1 MLMLLVMLMLILTL
15 LPLQIFVMNNYF
27 GLGLKADADAFSNA
41 DAADYNA
48 FATLDLCDEQLL
60 WFGTGRRPM
69 FGFPQ
74 RQRGEAREVQLQTP

>member
-1 MLMLLVMLMLILTL
+1 
-15 LPLQIFVMNNYF
+15 MNSYF

-41 DAADYNA
+41 DAISDA
-48 FATLDLCDEQLL
+48 FATADLCDEQLL

-74 RQRGEAREVQLQTP
+74 RQRGEAREVQLPTP